1 MAYTYAQFKAGAP
14 RHIMAALDPIF
25 LEALDVMN
33 TYASF
38 RKGIITLNDMDRG
51 CFVKAARRYAR
62 VCSPGEREL
71 LKGILLLTDFAQVA
85 DEIAAGEAYG
95 NMTRCGGAF
104 REALA
109 ACVVNAGW

>member
-1 MAYTYAQFKAGAP
+1 
-14 RHIMAALDPIF
+14 MAALGPIF
-25 LEALDVMN
+25 LEALDIMS

-38 RKGIITLNDMDRG
+38 GKAIIALNDADRG
-51 CFVKAARRYAR
+51 CFVKAARRYAG

-71 LKGILLLTDFAQVA
+71 LKGILLLTDFAHVA

-95 NMTRCGGAF
+95 NMTRCGGDF
-104 REALA
+104 WEALA

>member
-1 MAYTYAQFKAGAP
+1 MAYTYADFKDGP
-14 RHIMAALDPIF
+14 PHFIMKALGPVF
-25 LEALDVMN
+25 LEALDTMN

-38 RKGIITLNDMDRG
+38 RKAIIAINDADRG
-51 CFVKAARRYAR
+51 CFVKAARRYAA

-71 LKGILLLTDFAQVA
+71 LKGILLLTDFAHVA

-95 NMTRCGGAF
+95 NMTRCGGPF

>member
-14 RHIMAALDPIF
+14 RFIMAALGLLF
-25 LEALDVMN
+25 LETLDVMS
-33 TYASF
+33 TYDGF
-38 RKGIITLNDMDRG
+38 RKGIIALNEIDRG

-71 LKGILLLTDFAQVA
+71 LKGILLLTDFAHVA
-85 DEIAAGEAYG
+85 DEISDGEAYG
-95 NMTRCGGAF
+95 NMTRCGGDF